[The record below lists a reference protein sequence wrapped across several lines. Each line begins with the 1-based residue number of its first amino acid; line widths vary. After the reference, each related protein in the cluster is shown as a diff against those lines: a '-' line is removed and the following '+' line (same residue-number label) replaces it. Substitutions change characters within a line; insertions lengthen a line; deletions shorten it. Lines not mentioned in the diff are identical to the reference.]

1 MQPSQVETPPGGTNH
16 REAQNTENTGAI
28 VAQLPAISNSQHN
41 SVEAEISANADDY
54 VRELAKG
61 NNAKLLAKAANY
73 ASMHAHAMAT
83 AHETWSNHRG
93 GADAVARHALYF
105 RPTHGRK
112 VGRIITWP
120 ARQATKTIAACAHSI
135 SARASKHLE
144 NTQHEQIFFAGTA
157 ALCYI
162 SPRCFKH
169 HKVSGQPPR
178 Q

>member
-83 AHETWSNHRG
+83 AHETWSNHRV
-93 GADAVARHALYF
+93 GADAVARHALCF
-105 RPTHGRK
+105 RPSHRRQA
-112 VGRIITWP
+112 GRITS
-120 ARQATKTIAACAHSI
+120 RSTRNATKTIAACAYAASD
-135 SARASKHLE
+135 RASKHLE
-144 NTQHEQIFFAGTA
+144 NTHHDQFFFAG
-157 ALCYI
+157 
-162 SPRCFKH
+162 
-169 HKVSGQPPR
+169 
-178 Q
+178 